1 MAQETAGTIGIPVL
15 KNELLPY
22 LTDYA
27 KRSERAELYKQKAEQ
42 RAAEL
47 AAKKAAEE
55 EAERQRFKPEIKS
68 TEGGMLMSQIQ
79 ELNKADIEA
88 AKKQFTDP
96 KKTSQEKYQIGA
108 DLNRIIDERNAYQKY
123 NEGLIK
129 AQLPEMQKYYQ
140 VDESDI
146 PVYSSGFKA
155 DPSIF
160 NVNHVAQFKSAIEDD
175 PNRFKWRDVGS
186 SLFKTVGADKYSFTN
201 SAGQQEV
208 IEASNLFVPEEVKNP
223 ITGKIVTARKL
234 NADVAM
240 DVAMGNPKVWKAVT
254 TYSQTRVPQLIQ
266 DVNVAN
272 QAAKLGVDANNYAQ
286 AIAREE
292 ALNKLF
298 GNMGGVTYSKD
309 VQTQEQKARQQT
321 QGQKLGEIAV
331 ANTPSVSQVYVGR
344 GEPEPGFP
352 NGKVLYTEVAWG
364 NVPTFSI
371 PRTSIPGGANK
382 KVYPLSN
389 PAEFQEVFT
398 QFPNGTYGLKQGF
411 EVDSGQ
417 LVMASEAKQDIPLK
431 NGKVKKKGSL
441 LTPDFIKTIAPSERK
456 KYVRDFEAYKLTP
469 QIMSYKYDATND
481 TYDLKNP
488 QVKTVE
494 MLIPKDYAG
503 EITTILDRGKE
514 QVSFKKSRGL
524 RIGNY

>member
-22 LTDYA
+22 LTDYT
-27 KRSERAELYKQKAEQ
+27 RRRERAELYKQKAEQ

-47 AAKKAAEE
+47 AAKRAAEE
-55 EAERQRFKPEIKS
+55 TKFRPEIKS
-68 TEGGMLMSQIQ
+68 TEGGMLMPQIQ
-79 ELNKADIEA
+79 ELNKIDIEE
-88 AKKQFTDP
+88 AKKFFADP
-96 KKTSQEKYQIGA
+96 NRTTQEKYQKSS
-108 DLNRIIDERNAYQKY
+108 DVNRAIEERNAYQKY
-123 NEGLIK
+123 QEGTIK

-146 PVYSSGFKA
+146 PVYSSGFKP

-160 NVNHVAQFKSAIEDD
+160 SINHVAQFRSAIEDD

-201 SAGQQEV
+201 SAGQQEM
-208 IEASNLFVPEEVKNP
+208 IEANKLFIPEEVKNP
-223 ITGKIVTARKL
+223 ITGRVVTAQKL

-254 TYSQTRVPQLIQ
+254 TYTQTRTPQLIE
-266 DVNVAN
+266 DVAVAN
-272 QAAKLGVDANNYAQ
+272 QAAKLGIDVNKYAQ
-286 AIAREE
+286 SIAQDE

-298 GNMGGVTYSKD
+298 SNMGGVTYSKD
-309 VQTQEQKARQQT
+309 TQTQEGKSRQQT

-352 NGKVLYTEVAWG
+352 NGKVLYSEVAWG

-441 LTPDFIKTIAPSERK
+441 LTPDFIKTIAPSERT

-469 QIMSYKYDATND
+469 QIMSYRYDAIND

-514 QVSFKKSRGL
+514 KVSFKKSRGL

>member
-15 KNELLPY
+15 KNEVLPY

-27 KRSERAELYKQKAEQ
+27 KRQERAQLYKQKAEQ

-47 AAKKAAEE
+47 AAKKAAED
-55 EAERQRFKPEIKS
+55 AKFKSEIKP

-79 ELNKADIEA
+79 QLNKADIEVA
-88 AKKQFTDP
+88 QKKFADQN
-96 KKTSQEKYQIGA
+96 TSLQEKYELSNN
-108 DLNRIIDERNAYQKY
+108 LNRIIDERNAYQKY

-129 AQLPEMQKYYQ
+129 SQLPEMQKYYQ

-208 IEASNLFVPEEVKNP
+208 IEANNLFIPEVVTNP
-223 ITGKIVTARKL
+223 VTGRKVTAQKL

-254 TYSQTRVPQLIQ
+254 TYAQTRVPKLIE
-266 DVNVAN
+266 DVAVAN
-272 QAAKLGVDANNYAQ
+272 QAAKLGVDANKYAQ
-286 AIAREE
+286 SIAQEE

-298 GNMGGVTYSKD
+298 SNMGGVTYSKD
-309 VQTQEQKARQQT
+309 IQTEQQRARAQAK
-321 QGQKLGEIAV
+321 GQKLAELAMS
-331 ANTPSVSQVYVGR
+331 NQPSTSQVYVGR
-344 GEPEPGFP
+344 GAPEPGFP
-352 NGKVLYTEVAWG
+352 KGKVLYSQVSWG
-364 NVPTFSI
+364 SVPTFTI

-389 PAEFQEVFT
+389 PAEFQQIFT

-417 LVMASEAKQDIPLK
+417 LVMAAEAKEDIPLK
-431 NGKVKKKGSL
+431 SGGKKKKGSL
-441 LTPDFIKTIAPSERK
+441 LTPEFIKTMTPAQQNQ
-456 KYVRDFEAYKLTP
+456 YVRNFEAYKLTP
-469 QIMSYKYDATND
+469 QILSYKYDEENE
-481 TYDLKNP
+481 TYDMKSP

-494 MLIPKDYAG
+494 LLIPKDYAG
-503 EITTILDRGKE
+503 EITNVLDSGKE
-514 QVSFKKSRGL
+514 QVNFAKSNGL
-524 RIGNY
+524 RIKNYQK